1 MRSEA
6 AIPGVTRG
14 CSVLTLVFRTS
25 GEPTPIRP
33 AETQTRR
40 TTIPHNVAKPASRRR
55 LIACSLPFPS
65 RRLRDPM
72 LLTEHYADFE
82 PNMAERQETA
92 VIIFSDMFLKCKPI
106 LEGQ

>member
-1 MRSEA
+1 
-6 AIPGVTRG
+6 
-14 CSVLTLVFRTS
+14 
-25 GEPTPIRP
+25 
-33 AETQTRR
+33 
-40 TTIPHNVAKPASRRR
+40 
-55 LIACSLPFPS
+55 
-65 RRLRDPM
+65 M